1 MVSNPRIAIVGA
13 GLGGLMLARMLYL
26 KDVPFLIFDRDE
38 SASHRPQG
46 GMLDLHVETGQYA
59 LRRGGLFEVFLQF
72 ARYEDQGFRLFDKHG
87 ALLLEKPDAASGDRP
102 EIDRGQL
109 RELLLE
115 SIPEDALRWG
125 HTLRDAE
132 QQDDGYTE
140 LRFDNGLRQRF
151 ELVVG
156 ADGAWSRVRPLV
168 SAAVPDFTGL
178 TLHELSIPDADTR
191 YPDVAQKVGHGM
203 LVAKGGQQTIF
214 AQRNA
219 NAHIRVYAALHQ
231 QATHHGEKTK
241 ADLLHD
247 FDGWDASLLQLLQVA
262 QEPVRPWP
270 IHVLPVGHRWAHRD
284 GVTLLGDAAHLM
296 PPAGEGANLALRDA
310 VDLAEALLDDED
322 WKAAVR
328 AHEQVM
334 FERAAFS
341 AAEAHKM
348 LLGDSA
354 EQVQELMQGHL
365 GAEAE
370 ENLSKI
376 DKPGASF

>member
-38 SASHRPQG
+38 SLSHRPQG

-59 LRRGGLFEVFLQF
+59 LRLGGLFDVFQQF
-72 ARYEDQGFRLFDKHG
+72 ARYEDQGLRLFDQHG
-87 ALLLEKPDAASGDRP
+87 TLLLEKADAASGERP

-115 SIPEDALRWG
+115 SIPEDTLRWG
-125 HTLRDAE
+125 HTLRAAE

-140 LRFDNGLRQRF
+140 LHFDNGLKQRF

-156 ADGAWSRVRPLV
+156 ADGAWSKVRALV
-168 SAAVPDFTGL
+168 STTEPTFTGL
-178 TLHELSIPDADTR
+178 TLHEVSIPDADAR
-191 YPDVAQKVGHGM
+191 HPNVAHQVGRGM
-203 LVAKGGQQTIF
+203 LIAKGKRKTIF

-219 NAHIRVYAALHQ
+219 NARIRVYAGLYH
-231 QATHHGEKTK
+231 QATPHEAKTRG
-241 ADLLHD
+241 DLLHD
-247 FDGWDASLLQLLQVA
+247 FQDWDASLLQLLQVA
-262 QEPVRPWP
+262 DEPVRPWP
-270 IHVLPVGHRWAHRD
+270 VHVLPIEHRWEHRT

-310 VDLAEALLDDED
+310 VDLADALLDERD

-334 FERAAFS
+334 FERAALA

-348 LLGDSA
+348 MMADSP
-354 EQVQELMQGHL
+354 EENLERMKSQL
-365 GAEAE
+365 GAEA
-370 ENLSKI
+370 
-376 DKPGASF
+376 

>member
-26 KDVPFLIFDRDE
+26 KGVPFLIFDRDE
-38 SASHRPQG
+38 SVSHRPQG

-59 LRRGGLFEVFLQF
+59 LRLGGLFETFQQF
-72 ARYEDQGFRLFDKHG
+72 ARYEDQGLRLFDQHG
-87 ALLLEKPDAASGDRP
+87 TLQMEKADAESGDRP

-115 SIPEDALRWG
+115 SIPEDTLRWG
-125 HTLRDAE
+125 HTLREAE

-140 LRFDNGLRQRF
+140 LRFDNGLNQRF

-156 ADGAWSRVRPLV
+156 ADGAWSKVRALV
-168 SAAVPDFTGL
+168 STTQPSFSGL
-178 TLHELSIPDADTR
+178 TLHELSIPDADAR
-191 YPDVAQKVGHGM
+191 YPEVAQRVGRGM
-203 LVAKGGQQTIF
+203 LIAKGKRQTIF

-219 NAHIRVYAALHQ
+219 NAHIRVYAALHR
-231 QATHHGEKTK
+231 QATAHEAKTR

-247 FDGWDASLLQLLQVA
+247 FKDWDASLLQLLHVA
-262 QEPVRPWP
+262 DEPVRPWP
-270 IHVLPVGHRWAHRD
+270 VHVLPIGHRWERRD

-310 VDLAEALLDDED
+310 VDLADALLDDQD

-328 AHEQVM
+328 AYELGM
-334 FERAAFS
+334 FERAALA
-341 AAEAHKM
+341 AAEADKM
-348 LLGDSA
+348 MMVDSA
-354 EQVQELMQGHL
+354 EENLELMKSHL
-365 GAEAE
+365 GAEA
-370 ENLSKI
+370 
-376 DKPGASF
+376 